1 MLYFDVPTR
10 AALVTKMRRVLKPD
24 GALFLGGAET
34 MIGIDTG
41 YERLAGKGCS
51 FYRPKCRT

>member
-1 MLYFDVPTR
+1 
-10 AALVTKMRRVLKPD
+10 MRRVLKPD

-51 FYRPKCRT
+51 FYRPKGRA